1 MSGIGARG
9 LLNPRAFAANA
20 IGASATRVESLR
32 GPNFFN
38 LDVGLSRTFRIREA
52 HRLQL
57 RFEFFNSTNHVN
69 FNNPGSN
76 INNSNFGTILS
87 AHRIREYYNLIEVH
101 VLK

>member
-1 MSGIGARG
+1 MRDLSTRVW
-9 LLNPRAFAANA
+9 LNPKAFAANA
-20 IGASATRVESLR
+20 IGAFGNAGWSSLR
-32 GPNFFN
+32 GPNF
-38 LDVGLSRTFRIREA
+38 LDIDVGLSRTFRIREA

-87 AHRIREYYNLIEVH
+87 AQDPRILQFA
-101 VLK
+101 LKYMF